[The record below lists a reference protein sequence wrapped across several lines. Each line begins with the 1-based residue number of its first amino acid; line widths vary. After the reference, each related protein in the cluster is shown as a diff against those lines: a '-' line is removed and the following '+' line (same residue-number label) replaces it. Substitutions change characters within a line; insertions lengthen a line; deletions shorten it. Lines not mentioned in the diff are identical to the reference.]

1 MRILHGFPLKLS
13 WRSRAP
19 TDFIFFIMRDEFL
32 WVEKYRPKTIE
43 DCILPTN
50 IKKTF
55 QDFLHKGEV
64 PNLLLAGPAGCG
76 KTTVAKA
83 LCNELGVDVYVIN
96 GSDEGRFLD
105 TVRNTA
111 KNFASTVSLQATGKH
126 KVIIIDEADNTT
138 NDVQLLLRAFTEEFS
153 GNCRFIFTCNFKNK
167 IIEPLHSRCACIDFS
182 TNSKSKPQLAAL
194 FFKRLQEILAAEAVE
209 YDNKVLVELIN
220 KHFPD
225 WRRVLNEC
233 QRYSASGQI
242 DSGILATFSDVK
254 VNDLVKKLKEKDF
267 AEVRKW
273 VVNNLDNDTSV
284 LLRRIY
290 DACYDS
296 MVPNSIPAAVLTL
309 AKYQYQMAF
318 VADQEIN
325 MLACLTEIMVEC
337 EFK

>member
-1 MRILHGFPLKLS
+1 MS
-13 WRSRAP
+13 
-19 TDFIFFIMRDEFL
+19 RDEFL

-43 DCILPTN
+43 DCILPEN

-55 QDFLHKGEV
+55 TDFLNKGEV

-105 TVRNTA
+105 TVRNNA
-111 KNFASTVSLQATGKH
+111 KNFASTVSLSSTAKH

-138 NDVQLLLRAFTEEFS
+138 SDVQLLLRASIEEFAN
-153 GNCRFIFTCNFKNK
+153 NCRFIFTCNYKNK
-167 IIEPLHSRCACIDFS
+167 IIEPLHSRCAVVEFGI
-182 TNSKSKPQLAAL
+182 KGKEKVELAGQ
-194 FFKRLQEILAAEAVE
+194 FFKRLQNILETEGIE
-209 YDNKVLVELIN
+209 YESKVLAELVQ

-233 QRYSASGQI
+233 QRYSVGGKI
-242 DSGILATFSDVK
+242 DAAILASFSDIS
-254 VNDLVKKLKEKDF
+254 VNELVKNLKDKNF
-267 AEVRKW
+267 TEVRKW
-273 VVNNLDNDTSV
+273 VVSNLDNDASH
-284 LLRRIY
+284 LLRRVY
-290 DACYDS
+290 DAAFDYLS
-296 MVPNSIPAAVLTL
+296 PSSIPAAVLVI
-309 AKYQYQMAF
+309 AKYQYQCAF

-325 MLACLTEIMVEC
+325 LLAALTEIMVEC